1 MILYKYAD
9 WTNKY
14 TKENLRSCK
23 LGFNT
28 PENFNAPFD
37 TFSCYSIDN
46 RNNFYT
52 NLKKN
57 VRTSKIAIT

>member
-28 PENFNAPFD
+28 PENFNDPFD
-37 TFSCYSIDN
+37 TFPCYSIDN

-52 NLKKN
+52 N
-57 VRTSKIAIT
+57 